1 MANKLQQ
8 YFPMIRT
15 KEEVLAEIYRKKK
28 LNDIYDSWTK
38 TEQENF
44 LDICTG
50 VRGAKMLYDG
60 FFKEVTNPEYDPSRL
75 SEFISL
81 ILGKEVKVLKMLPG
95 DSVRLGDE
103 TSLLYMDAVVEL
115 VDGSIANVEIQK
127 ISYYFPGER
136 SACYGSDLLLRQY
149 KRIRSDVGRRFSYS
163 MMKPVYV
170 IVLFENSP
178 KELKDY
184 PQNYK
189 HHAQQKWDTGL
200 NVNLL
205 QEYYYIPLDIFK
217 KIQHN
222 KDTIDGKL
230 EAWLVF
236 LAFDEPEMIEK
247 LILEYPEFRKMY
259 EEIYEMCRNME
270 KVMELHSKELREM
283 DRNTVLYMI
292 EDMKEQLARQ
302 KEEFARR
309 DEEMVRQSEQMAR
322 QNEEMMRQSEE
333 MIRQSEEITHQ
344 KKEIEERDTIIAQQ
358 KLVLEEMQK
367 RIDELEKQNGNIK

>member
-28 LNDIYDSWTK
+28 LNDIYDTWTE

-149 KRIRSDVGRRFSYS
+149 KRIRSDAGRRFSYS

-200 NVNLL
+200 SVNLL

-309 DEEMVRQSEQMAR
+309 DEEMVRQSE
-322 QNEEMMRQSEE
+322 
-333 MIRQSEEITHQ
+333 EITHQ